1 MQPHELDDARQL
13 VRTALKEDLA
23 GSVDFTTTLL
33 IPATDRGTVQIVSRK
48 PGVLCGASIIPIV
61 FEELGTPVDCTVQ
74 LSDGAALE
82 PQSLIAEIHG
92 PVQAL
97 LTAERTVLNFLTFL
111 SGIAS
116 HTKLYVDAVGSHP
129 ARILDTRKTLPGLR
143 SLQKYAVKCGGGTNH
158 RIGLYD
164 AILVKDN
171 HLADWLSDPQRTL
184 AAAVKHLRQNAP
196 TGMLVQFEVDTL
208 GQLQQILPERPDMV
222 LLDNMSL
229 AELKSAVELRN
240 SLAPGVL
247 LEASGGVNLSTVSG
261 IAATGVDRISV
272 GALTHSAPALDI
284 GFDWK

>member
-1 MQPHELDDARQL
+1 MQPHELADARQL
-13 VRTALKEDLA
+13 VQTALKEDLA

-33 IPATDRGTVQIVSRK
+33 IPATDRGTVRIVSRK
-48 PGVLCGASIIPIV
+48 PGVLCGAEIIPLV
-61 FEELGTPVDCTVQ
+61 FEELRTSVDCSVR
-74 LSDGAALE
+74 LADGALLE

-92 PVQAL
+92 PVQTL

-116 HTKLYVDAVGSHP
+116 LTKLYVDAVNPHP
-129 ARILDTRKTLPGLR
+129 TKILDTRKTLPGLR

-184 AAAVKHLRQNAP
+184 AAAIRHLRQNAP
-196 TGMLVQFEVDTL
+196 PGMLVQFEVDTL
-208 GQLQQILPERPDMV
+208 DQLQQILPERPDMI

-229 AELKSAVELRN
+229 AELTSAVELRN
-240 SLAPGVL
+240 RLAHGVL
-247 LEASGGVNLSTVSG
+247 LEASGGVNLSTVNG
-261 IAATGVDRISV
+261 IASTGVDRISV